1 LPSQPYGI
9 MRKSLRT
16 ALSRH
21 ASLHFCIKSF
31 QHVIN
36 QLWQRNSSHSQLKII
51 PLSLSLS
58 AHKMESMSQKQARGR
73 LQLPTRQALGEGSR
87 VRRNNQ
93 VVPIPPR
100 PRSTCTC
107 SNRPGSVRCSKHGY
121 MVPGDKLIRRHQ
133 ANKELLRRA
142 LAPPNRRLTLRWFN
156 FRPTPSR
163 LSNMSMA

>member
-1 LPSQPYGI
+1 
-9 MRKSLRT
+9 
-16 ALSRH
+16 
-21 ASLHFCIKSF
+21 
-31 QHVIN
+31 
-36 QLWQRNSSHSQLKII
+36 
-51 PLSLSLS
+51 
-58 AHKMESMSQKQARGR
+58 MESMSQKQAARGR

-87 VRRNNQ
+87 VRRINNQ
-93 VVPIPPR
+93 VVSIPPR
-100 PRSTCTC
+100 PRSSTCTC

-133 ANKELLRRA
+133 ANKEILRRA

>member
-58 AHKMESMSQKQARGR
+58 RLTKWNPCLRNRLGEDYSFQQDKHSVRAVGLEEIIKLDRYLLGHAQLVRAQTVRGR
-73 LQLPTRQALGEGSR
+73 SGVA
-87 VRRNNQ
+87 
-93 VVPIPPR
+93 
-100 PRSTCTC
+100 
-107 SNRPGSVRCSKHGY
+107 
-121 MVPGDKLIRRHQ
+121 
-133 ANKELLRRA
+133 
-142 LAPPNRRLTLRWFN
+142 
-156 FRPTPSR
+156 
-163 LSNMSMA
+163 SMATWCPVTS

>member
-1 LPSQPYGI
+1 
-9 MRKSLRT
+9 
-16 ALSRH
+16 
-21 ASLHFCIKSF
+21 
-31 QHVIN
+31 
-36 QLWQRNSSHSQLKII
+36 
-51 PLSLSLS
+51 
-58 AHKMESMSQKQARGR
+58 MESMSQKQARGR

-93 VVPIPPR
+93 VVSIPPR